1 MNSLSPSPST
11 REIEIRRKVI
21 ENRTVAERGIKISWH
36 PHPTI
41 CLLRWW
47 VSEWESTSI
56 RRERLLDS
64 CLGLWK
70 RDRGVQMN
78 RQNIQDSEPMIS
90 TGGQIMSYCKERM
103 ILLFNSTILQG
114 DCHFVEEFFNFERR
128 RINNDHSQRSTTEQ
142 KRETETDSVN

>member
-1 MNSLSPSPST
+1 MNSPSPSPST
-11 REIEIRRKVI
+11 RDIEIRRKVF
-21 ENRTVAERGIKISWH
+21 ENRTVVEQGIKILWH

-56 RRERLLDS
+56 RRERLLEL

-70 RDRGVQMN
+70 RDREAQMN
-78 RQNIQDSEPMIS
+78 IQNIQESEPMI
-90 TGGQIMSYCKERM
+90 TTEGQIMSSGKGRI

-114 DCHFVEEFFNFERR
+114 DCHFVEEFFNFEWR
-128 RINNDHSQRSTTEQ
+128 RINNDQDQRSSEQ
-142 KRETETDSVN
+142 EKWETDAMN